1 MSRPRLSPTERQAA
15 LEACRSDYQA
25 LKTRL
30 AQVGFICEGSL
41 VERYMP
47 CGKTNCRCIDPKRRH
62 GPYWQ
67 LSWKEAGKTVSRRL
81 SADEARLY
89 REWIDNRR
97 LLESVIEEMTVLSR
111 RAGEHLL
118 EDTGRH
124 FQGPPRPR
132 RRARPAKRTRR

>member
-1 MSRPRLSPTERQAA
+1 VPSGVCSGAANHRFTYRRTHRQSVTASTA
-15 LEACRSDYQA
+15 LT
-25 LKTRL
+25 TR
-30 AQVGFICEGSL
+30 C
-41 VERYMP
+41 
-47 CGKTNCRCIDPKRRH
+47 H
-62 GPYWQ
+62 GTV
-67 LSWKEAGKTVSRRL
+67 SKEAGKTVSGRL

-97 LLESVIEEMTVLSR
+97 RLESVIEEMTILSR